1 VIKATQIHI
10 RPHSSPPLPHIRV
23 PQVHAIDDNP
33 ADKSRKIQLRLKPY
47 GVIVLRSFDSVSGL
61 MTLLEDK
68 PDVILANFIM
78 PDHAGQRLIRWLR
91 TNKETCRT
99 PIIVLT
105 VRTDEQLQ
113 CQVEGLGMVSYLTK
127 PLGIAE
133 LRRVLRRYIPLP
145 GDGQEAR
152 SYVFHPPHRFIRL
165 YR

>member
-1 VIKATQIHI
+1 MIKATQIRI

-23 PQVHAIDDNP
+23 PQVHVIDDDP
-33 ADKSRKIQLRLKPY
+33 DKSRKIQLRLKPY

-68 PDVILANFIM
+68 PDMILANFIM
-78 PDHAGQRLIRWLR
+78 PDHTGQRLIRWLR
-91 TNKETCRT
+91 NNKETCRT

-105 VRTDEQLQ
+105 VRTDQQLQ
-113 CQVEGLGMVSYLTK
+113 YQVESLGMVSYLTK
-127 PLGIAE
+127 PLEIAE
-133 LRRVLRRYIPLP
+133 LLRALRRYIPLP
-145 GDGQEAR
+145 GDGHEAR